1 MSMQSGRPKAI
12 ENLVDLPLPQLRGPR
27 ELGLDAIRAAGG
39 AHRALEQLAE
49 RLEQRANRMEAAR
62 DPACVFA
69 RAYAELCRRLA
80 DGLHKAG
87 WSDPSWVAL
96 LTMRMAEQY
105 LRALNERAAGTHAN
119 GVWASNFEASDQRET
134 SVREELVLGLT
145 ACLVHDLPLALCE
158 AGMLAP
164 NGESH
169 LRDYH
174 DINEVWGQA
183 IEDIAAALTRRYEPW
198 LGAADQMPEAYASV
212 LTNQGLRIARA
223 TAWYNA
229 QRLQDPALAPR
240 TRAALSRWSDITLYE
255 LLHPPVW
262 SMRFVARGARLLS
275 RVTRSFPGL
284 RAGMR

>member
-1 MSMQSGRPKAI
+1 MSMQSGRPKPFDK
-12 ENLVDLPLPQLRGPR
+12 LVDLPLPQLRGPR
-27 ELGLDAIRAAGG
+27 ELGLDGIRAAGG
-39 AHRALEQLAE
+39 PHRALEQLAE
-49 RLEQRANRMEAAR
+49 RLEQRANRLEAAR

-69 RAYAELCRRLA
+69 RAYAELSRRLA

-87 WSDPSWVAL
+87 WSDPEWVAL
-96 LTMRMAEQY
+96 LTVRMAEQY
-105 LRALNERAAGTHAN
+105 LRALNERAAGTLAH
-119 GVWASNFEASDQRET
+119 GVWASSFEASDQRET

-145 ACLVHDLPLALCE
+145 ACLVHDLPHALCDV
-158 AGMLAP
+158 GMHAP
-164 NGESH
+164 DGESR

-183 IEDIAAALTRRYEPW
+183 IEDISVALTRRYEPW
-198 LGAADQMPEAYASV
+198 LGAADQMPDAYAV
-212 LTNQGLRIARA
+212 MLTNQGLRIARA

-275 RVTRSFPGL
+275 RVTRSFPGV
-284 RAGMR
+284 RAGIR